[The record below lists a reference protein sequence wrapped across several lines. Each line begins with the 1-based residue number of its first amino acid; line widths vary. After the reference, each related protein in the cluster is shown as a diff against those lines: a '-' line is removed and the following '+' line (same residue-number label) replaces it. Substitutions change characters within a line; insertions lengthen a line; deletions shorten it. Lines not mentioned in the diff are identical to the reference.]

1 MFIELELDEGPVVLN
16 ANNIVK
22 IYIGDPVRL
31 ILPRKKYNYTQRI
44 HILTIDGSIHSKT
57 FENEDYDVVTDCS
70 DFFGEINS
78 VLEPVKIYD

>member
-1 MFIELELDEGPVVLN
+1 MFIELELDEGPVMLN
-16 ANNIVK
+16 TNNIVK

-31 ILPRKKYNYTQRI
+31 IPPRKKYNYTQKI

-57 FENEDYDVVTDCS
+57 FESEDDDITNCF

-78 VLEPVKIYD
+78 VLEPVEIYD